1 MRRFLTTSLSNWLG
15 LVLLLGSAAGCINK
29 QRMTEPIRS
38 VGEQLLLST
47 SIDRA
52 LSELDLEAIRR
63 LRGLKVF
70 ISEIY
75 LDTVDQ
81 KYLLGSLRNLL
92 FSNGVMVVDD
102 MEKAQMIVEVRSGA
116 NSLDSATTTLGIAE
130 NQTVPNPISG
140 ASVALP
146 ELAFFKNENDV
157 SVTKVALLAYGVDT
171 REHVFSSGTL
181 LGGAYDRHIQFLG
194 LLNWRFTDVPE
205 LKAIKSRDK
214 LTPMRIPSALNP
226 RIPSAPKP
234 PFDR

>member
-1 MRRFLTTSLSNWLG
+1 
-15 LVLLLGSAAGCINK
+15 
-29 QRMTEPIRS
+29 MTEPIRS

-130 NQTVPNPISG
+130 NQTVPNPLSG

-146 ELAFFKNENDV
+146 ELAFFKTENDV
-157 SVTKVALLAYGVDT
+157 SVTKVALLAYRVDT

-181 LGGAYDRHIQFLG
+181 LGGAYDKHIQFLG

-205 LKAIKSRDK
+205 LKAIKSQDQ
-214 LTPMRIPSALNP
+214 LNSRIPSAL
-226 RIPSAPKP
+226 KP